1 MAKKIN
7 KPKTKLKRAKIK
19 KMNKQTK
26 NKQINIIS
34 SNISLK
40 LFYI

>member
-1 MAKKIN
+1 MTKKTH

-19 KMNKQTK
+19 NEQTNK
-26 NKQINIIS
+26 KQINIIS